1 MKLTRR
7 LARDLVAFVSLQTE
21 TLLGV
26 GRRCHVGSL
35 LLLGSAFTLGNLLA
49 AGLVPFLASL
59 LGGYLG
65 ERHQSGGAAVS
76 R

>member
-1 MKLTRR
+1 
-7 LARDLVAFVSLQTE
+7 
-21 TLLGV
+21 
-26 GRRCHVGSL
+26 
-35 LLLGSAFTLGNLLA
+35 LLGSAFTLGNLLA